1 MPVNEKKPS
10 ILLIVGGGIAA
21 YKSLELIRLLR
32 GAEFEV
38 RVVLTKAGAQ
48 FVTPLS
54 LASLAGN
61 KVYEDLFSLTDETE
75 MGHIELS
82 RQADL
87 LVIAPATADFLAKAA
102 QGLANDLASTLL
114 LASDKSVLAAPA
126 MNWRMW
132 LHPAT
137 QRNFERLRSDGMLF
151 IGPNHGAM
159 ACGEFGPGRMAEPE
173 EIFAAINAVLHGQK
187 RLAKDLAG
195 RENLAGKKVV
205 VTAGPTFEPIDP
217 VRYIANRSS
226 GKQGYAIAAAAR
238 DAGAKVV
245 LVSGPVALPPPA
257 GVELVRVETARD
269 MAAAVE
275 AALPCDV
282 FIAAAAVADWRV
294 DSDFHQKIKKN
305 GDSPPALKLVENP
318 DILATVARRSKD
330 RPSLVV
336 GFAAETEKLLE
347 HARKKLARK
356 GCDLIVA
363 NDVSPE
369 RGVMGGDQNTLV
381 LLSAQ
386 GEVAWPKLGKDE
398 AARRLVEHIG
408 ELVSKIGG
416 G

>member
-1 MPVNEKKPS
+1 MATRFENPS

-32 GAEFEV
+32 AADMQV

-87 LVIAPATADFLAKAA
+87 VVIAPATADLLAKAA

-114 LASDKSVLAAPA
+114 LASDKAALAAPA

-132 LHPAT
+132 THPAT
-137 QRNFERLRSDGMLF
+137 QRNLACLHEDGMIF
-151 IGPNHGAM
+151 VGPNDGAM

-173 EIFAAINAVLHGQK
+173 EIFAAIGAAL
-187 RLAKDLAG
+187 RG
-195 RENLAGKKVV
+195 RSPATETLLSKKIV
-205 VTAGPTFEPIDP
+205 VTAGPTQEPIDP
-217 VRYIANRSS
+217 VRYLGNRSS
-226 GKQGYAIAAAAR
+226 GKQGYAIAKAAR
-238 DAGAKVV
+238 QAGAQVT
-245 LVSGPVALPPPA
+245 LISGPVALAAPW
-257 GVELVRVETARD
+257 GVSLVKVETARE
-269 MAAAVE
+269 MAAAAE
-275 AALPCDV
+275 AALPCDI

-294 DSDFHQKIKKN
+294 ADDSEQKIKKD
-305 GDSPPALKLVENP
+305 GGAPPSLRLVENP
-318 DILATVARRSKD
+318 DILAGIARRVEN
-330 RPSLVV
+330 RPPMVV
-336 GFAAETEKLLE
+336 GFAAETQNLID

-363 NDVSPE
+363 NDVGHVA
-369 RGVMGGDQNTLV
+369 GVMGGDENTMILM
-381 LLSAQ
+381 SAE
-386 GEVAWPKLGKDE
+386 GETVWPKLGKE
-398 AARRLVEHIG
+398 AAARRLMDHIARILSG
-408 ELVSKIGG
+408 REGF
-416 G
+416 